1 MVGCDDSMKI
11 KFWEVRTLPSLPRSS
26 REAQSRFSGCH
37 LELLWMN
44 TCSEMGSCTT
54 EALLTSR
61 GYQTEG
67 GSPLSE
73 VPGRRIEALVTAYSV
88 LVGRNVR
95 DLHPIAAIFQQAC
108 VIKRNE

>member
-1 MVGCDDSMKI
+1 MVGCDDRTKI

-26 REAQSRFSGCH
+26 REARSRFSGCH
-37 LELLWMN
+37 LELLWTS

-54 EALLTSR
+54 KALLTSR
-61 GYQTEG
+61 GSQTEG
-67 GSPLSE
+67 ASPLSE
-73 VPGRRIEALVTAYSV
+73 TPGRSIEALVTAYSV

-95 DLHPIAAIFQQAC
+95 DLHPITVIFQAC